1 MTLWGGRSDGCQQQ
15 KEYHKCFGLVSFLRW
30 IGWKPVSRGRDW
42 ERRGTPY
49 HESWLR
55 MEGTSFLLLG
65 LPFGGIPPSTGFW
78 RPVLDGIRKKL
89 ATRQDYLLLGG
100 RNILIRVK
108 KTNLLVY
115 YLSLFKIP
123 VKVGAAVEE
132 MQRNFLWHKG
142 EWLKVAAFD

>member
-1 MTLWGGRSDGCQQQ
+1 M
-15 KEYHKCFGLVSFLRW
+15 
-30 IGWKPVSRGRDW
+30 
-42 ERRGTPY
+42 
-49 HESWLR
+49 
-55 MEGTSFLLLG
+55 
-65 LPFGGIPPSTGFW
+65 
-78 RPVLDGIRKKL
+78 DGIRKKL

-142 EWLKVAAFD
+142 E